1 MTLWIEVGS
10 QECLLVVI
18 GSCLWRGIRK
28 DCFSL
33 HNGQSFTF
41 WEDVYWKNDPLKVH
55 LANIY
60 QLIVFV
66 GGLFSQHGRISSWHI
81 CLHHNFNGL
90 ELEECVEFF
99 NSLEACLVDQS
110 VEDTLLWSL
119 SKCGK
124 FSVRLNHATLPLE
137 SGSCLDNF
145 PCGLFEEGKPPL
157 ELPSLS
163 RKPLGIAPHLK

>member
-66 GGLFSQHGRISSWHI
+66 GGLFLSMAGFLPGTFVSITISTVWSSRNV
-81 CLHHNFNGL
+81 L
-90 ELEECVEFF
+90 
-99 NSLEACLVDQS
+99 NSSIAWRLVWWIKVLRTPCFGAFPS
-110 VEDTLLWSL
+110 VGSSL
-119 SKCGK
+119 S
-124 FSVRLNHATLPLE
+124 
-137 SGSCLDNF
+137 D
-145 PCGLFEEGKPPL
+145 
-157 ELPSLS
+157 
-163 RKPLGIAPHLK
+163 